1 MAVSNNLDSTYL
13 AFLFFMGDYLMNT
26 LKFLKKPLLEKR
38 RHIIS
43 EWDNSQESS
52 DNFHKAIKELR
63 KQNIPYTVEWRRNI
77 TEIGKLIYFCYSIV
91 LDLFLLLGIIW
102 AVMNFERFL

>member
-1 MAVSNNLDSTYL
+1 MSIVDLLKLCKCDQDKRL
-13 AFLFFMGDYLMNT
+13 K
-26 LKFLKKPLLEKR
+26 KFLDMQLKLY
-38 RHIIS
+38 
-43 EWDNSQESS
+43 SQESS

-77 TEIGKLIYFCYSIV
+77 TEIGKLIYFCYSII

>member
-1 MAVSNNLDSTYL
+1 MAVSNNLEFNLSRL
-13 AFLFFMGDYLMNT
+13 SFFMGDYLMNT

-38 RHIIS
+38 RHIIT
-43 EWDNSQESS
+43 EWDNSREST
-52 DNFHKAIKELR
+52 DNYFKAIKELE
-63 KQNIPYTVEWRRNI
+63 KANIPYTVEWRRNI
-77 TEIGKLIYFCYSIV
+77 TEIGKLIYFCYSII